1 MNGFSFLIKV
11 IELLCFLILILLGA
25 LVIGA
30 GYLCIAP
37 GWLIRWVGEL
47 IVDVA
52 GRFE

>member
-1 MNGFSFLIKV
+1 MKF
-11 IELLCFLILILLGA
+11 IELVLWHILILLGA

-37 GWLIRWVGEL
+37 GWFIRWVGEL
-47 IVDVA
+47 IVDIA